1 MLDQFVIFKTN
12 SNSKLFSK
20 TNLQHVKYFKMCFI
34 GWIRCTTT
42 CSFACN
48 GIYILVL
55 FVWHTGNFFIAFN
68 YNIFIKKQPFKN
80 GFTIGGKTKETPKS
94 SVRIDQQQELGT
106 NEFTLRCG
114 SRLWG
119 KWSGIVIFAKSQQ
132 SSFKIVLFLLWEI
145 NLQVGV

>member
-1 MLDQFVIFKTN
+1 
-12 SNSKLFSK
+12 
-20 TNLQHVKYFKMCFI
+20 
-34 GWIRCTTT
+34 
-42 CSFACN
+42 
-48 GIYILVL
+48 
-55 FVWHTGNFFIAFN
+55 
-68 YNIFIKKQPFKN
+68 
-80 GFTIGGKTKETPKS
+80 
-94 SVRIDQQQELGT
+94 LGT